1 MTPAN
6 CLSSPGPHLRGPVTL
21 YTIHV
26 QPSCSA
32 APYCSVGFALP
43 FPVLTTQAFPTLLQ
57 PPSHFALNKR
67 QELPKEHPRP
77 PLSSG
82 MPADIHVPLLAT
94 MALQSWPLPASQGT
108 SVPFSAILHLPQTLP
123 ASTLTCS
130 SLFVSEERPLG
141 PSRPSQ
147 FSLYPP

>member
-1 MTPAN
+1 MTPVN

-32 APYCSVGFALP
+32 APYCSVGLALP
-43 FPVLTTQAFPTLLQ
+43 FPVLTTQAFLHSFSPPATLLSTKDRSCLKNTLD
-57 PPSHFALNKR
+57 PPC
-67 QELPKEHPRP
+67 
-77 PLSSG
+77 
-82 MPADIHVPLLAT
+82 PALLAT
-94 MALQSWPLPASQGT
+94 MALQSWPLPTSQGT
-108 SVPFSAILHLPQTLP
+108 SVPFSAILHSPQTLP

-130 SLFVSEERPLG
+130 SLFVSEEPPLG

-147 FSLYPP
+147 FSLHPP